1 MAKKLIVG
9 QSQWGISD
17 QEAPDVV
24 KQVREAMETGSL
36 VELAL
41 RDDAGRVVK
50 VLFNGKV
57 AATAV
62 LDLDDDPRPS
72 EMA

>member
-9 QSQWGISD
+9 QSQWAISD
-17 QEAPDVV
+17 QDAPDVA

-36 VELAL
+36 VGLPL
-41 RDDAGRVVK
+41 RDDAGRNVT
-50 VLFNGKV
+50 VLFNGKL

-62 LDLDDDPRPS
+62 LDLGDDPRPS
-72 EMA
+72 EMI

>member
-9 QSQWGISD
+9 QSQWEISD
-17 QEAPDVV
+17 RDAPVVV

-36 VELAL
+36 VDLPL
-41 RDDAGRVVK
+41 VDDTGRTVT
-50 VLFNGKV
+50 VLFNGRI

>member
-9 QSQWGISD
+9 QSQWDISD
-17 QEAPDVV
+17 RDAPDVV
-24 KQVREAMETGSL
+24 KQVRDAMETGSL
-36 VELAL
+36 VDLSL
-41 RDDAGRVVK
+41 RDDAGRNVT
-50 VLFNGKV
+50 VLFNGRL

-62 LDLDDDPRPS
+62 LDLEDDPRPS

>member
-9 QSQWGISD
+9 QSQWDISD
-17 QEAPDVV
+17 RDAPVVV

-36 VELAL
+36 VDLPL
-41 RDDAGRVVK
+41 IDDRGRAVT
-50 VLFNGKV
+50 VLFNGKLV
-57 AATAV
+57 STAV
-62 LDLDDDPRPS
+62 LDLDEDPRPS